1 MDGVSG
7 SKGKFHLENDNNYEQ
22 NQKDEEDLLCNK
34 EIFHDISQNFSKEK
48 DEENKLKNHYSQN
61 ETNRKEST
69 QWTEKSVHFENS
81 NIFKTELI
89 KSKYEKEIDA
99 TIKYYKKQLAE
110 IKDIGN
116 RINQILNRIKANTL
130 NFSQTIVFKMFQKT
144 EFYKIKRKNL
154 TKINNTSYNFE
165 DSSKNLL
172 FLRKQFKEVLSEKK
186 ENEEIIRIIMI
197 NNDYPA
203 LIKFLNIT
211 IEELIT
217 LFSDDCHSSELE
229 EVYFLHL
236 KESYKKLKAS
246 IKKEGK
252 SNVYIEAFTYFT
264 AHIKEVYTSINEHK
278 KNKCKNI

>member
-48 DEENKLKNHYSQN
+48 DEENKLKIQYIQN
-61 ETNRKEST
+61 KINRKEST

-144 EFYKIKRKNL
+144 EFYKVKRKNL

-264 AHIKEVYTSINEHK
+264 AHIKEVCNSINEHR
-278 KNKCKNI
+278 KNKCKNV

>member
-1 MDGVSG
+1 MDGVSK

-22 NQKDEEDLLCNK
+22 NKKDEEDLLCNK
-34 EIFHDISQNFSKEK
+34 EIFHDISQDFNKEK
-48 DEENKLKNHYSQN
+48 DEENKLKIQYIQN
-61 ETNRKEST
+61 KINRKES
-69 QWTEKSVHFENS
+69 
-81 NIFKTELI
+81 I
-89 KSKYEKEIDA
+89 
-99 TIKYYKKQLAE
+99 
-110 IKDIGN
+110 
-116 RINQILNRIKANTL
+116 RINQILNRIKSNIL
-130 NFSQTIVFKMFQKT
+130 NISQTLVFKMIQKT
-144 EFYKIKRKNL
+144 DFYKNKRKNI
-154 TKINNTSYNFE
+154 TKINNSSYNFVN
-165 DSSKNLL
+165 SSKNLL

>member
-48 DEENKLKNHYSQN
+48 DEENKLKNQYGQN

-81 NIFKTELI
+81 NIFKNELI

-264 AHIKEVYTSINEHK
+264 AHIKEVYTSINEHR
-278 KNKCKNI
+278 KNKCKNV

>member
-48 DEENKLKNHYSQN
+48 DEENKLKNQYSQN

-172 FLRKQFKEVLSEKK
+172 FLTKQFKEVLSEKK

-264 AHIKEVYTSINEHK
+264 AHIKEVYTSINEHR
-278 KNKCKNI
+278 KNKCKNV

>member
-48 DEENKLKNHYSQN
+48 DEENKLKNQYSQN

-236 KESYKKLKAS
+236 KLSYKKLKDS
-246 IKKEGK
+246 LKKEGK
-252 SNVYIEAFTYFT
+252 SNIYIEAFTYFT
-264 AHIKEVYTSINEHK
+264 AHIKEVYTSINEHR
-278 KNKCKNI
+278 KNKCKNV

>member
-48 DEENKLKNHYSQN
+48 DEENKLKNQYSQN

-186 ENEEIIRIIMI
+186 ENE
-197 NNDYPA
+197 
-203 LIKFLNIT
+203 
-211 IEELIT
+211 
-217 LFSDDCHSSELE
+217 
-229 EVYFLHL
+229 
-236 KESYKKLKAS
+236 
-246 IKKEGK
+246 
-252 SNVYIEAFTYFT
+252 
-264 AHIKEVYTSINEHK
+264 
-278 KNKCKNI
+278 

>member
-22 NQKDEEDLLCNK
+22 NLKDEEDLLCNK

-48 DEENKLKNHYSQN
+48 DEENKLKNQYSQN

-81 NIFKTELI
+81 YIFKTELI

-99 TIKYYKKQLAE
+99 KIKFYKKQLAE

-130 NFSQTIVFKMFQKT
+130 NFSQTIVFIMFQKT

-186 ENEEIIRIIMI
+186 ENEEIIRIIMS
-197 NNDYPA
+197 NSDYPA

-217 LFSDDCHSSELE
+217 LFSDDCHSSDLE
-229 EVYFLHL
+229 EEYFLYL

-264 AHIKEVYTSINEHK
+264 AHIKEVYTSINEHR
-278 KNKCKNI
+278 KNKCKNV